1 MICGLLFLFG
11 ILLDPILY
19 IAPLCFCP
27 LYMIDLFF
35 RGDNLSVKCNIG
47 QMLSGK
53 ASGHSRRIKNS
64 LRLDEDGIDFFE
76 GSAKLHDVSIST
88 SSVVPN
94 WLVALAFQRSPERR

>member
-1 MICGLLFLFG
+1 MICRLLVLFG

-53 ASGHSRRIKNS
+53 ASGYSRRIKNS

-76 GSAKLHDVSIST
+76 RSAKLQDMSAST
-88 SSVVPN
+88 SSVAPHR
-94 WLVALAFQRSPERR
+94 LVALAFRLSPEKR